1 MLLKRPNCLLR
12 LMPHA
17 VRIRASDGRRWITS
31 QHNST
36 CHCQFRIVAE
46 SICGSPSDTASRSGS
61 VDNRSPTVRTPG
73 SSSRSAVVLSIG
85 RAFSSVL
92 PISPGNYPAAIQ
104 NQERPPPGS
113 WLSRQSIPAMRPT
126 LNSQQRF
133 FVCDGLGRMRLT
145 DASETRAFGER
156 SRCRRV
162 RGNGGPD
169 GSRGG
174 PGPDQGR
181 GGRFLFCQ
189 TGSRGRAETMGDA
202 NGARFLCVQ
211 LCERLFED
219 FLGRRLTDRRIIL
232 WQRFDHFAV
241 GLKFLKN
248 GFNRRSFLHLFPLLR
263 DPEERWSTGTSR
275 RGTKSSW
282 REE

>member
-1 MLLKRPNCLLR
+1 MAAGGLR
-12 LMPHA
+12 RNTIPPA
-17 VRIRASDGRRWITS
+17 IAS
-31 QHNST
+31 
-36 CHCQFRIVAE
+36 
-46 SICGSPSDTASRSGS
+46 SGS
-61 VDNRSPTVRTPG
+61 LQ
-73 SSSRSAVVLSIG
+73 SRFVVLRAIRRVGRDPSITD
-85 RAFSSVL
+85 RQPCEL
-92 PISPGNYPAAIQ
+92 PEVPAAQRSCCQSTEPFQVSFRYRPRNYPAAIQ

-145 DASETRAFGER
+145 DASETRVFGER

-232 WQRFDHFAV
+232 WQRFDHFAG